1 MCHPNQSEFLNASKV
16 VKNPDTGKEM
26 VKELE
31 YHVTEGYA
39 AKVYK
44 SCADVVNP
52 STSGKYYLTDFVEE
66 KFVNLRI

>member
-1 MCHPNQSEFLNASKV
+1 MMCHPNQSEFLSASKTI
-16 VKNPDTGKEM
+16 KNPDTGKEM

-31 YHVTEGYA
+31 YHVTEDYA

-52 STSGKYYLTDFVEE
+52 STSGL
-66 KFVNLRI
+66 